1 MIIDDDNDGIDNCSN
16 NDNNR
21 CQWNKSFCAGSC
33 GTIILLCGLVMLA
46 LDDNNDDNNDIKQMI
61 MTTEL

>member
-1 MIIDDDNDGIDNCSN
+1 MIIDDDNDDIDNCSN

-21 CQWNKSFCAGSC
+21 CQWNKSFRAGSC